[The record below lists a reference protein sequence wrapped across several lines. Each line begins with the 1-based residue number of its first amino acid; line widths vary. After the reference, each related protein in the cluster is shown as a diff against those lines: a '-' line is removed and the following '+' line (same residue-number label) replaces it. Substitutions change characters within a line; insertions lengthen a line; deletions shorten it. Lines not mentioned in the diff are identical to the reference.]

1 MPSRLRIGTK
11 LTVLLLGFAA
21 LVLAGLG
28 SFAYYTGRSALL
40 DATRAALLSSAIE
53 KEAALD
59 YWAWDRQEEIATIAK
74 MAAWAD
80 LAEDLE
86 GLASV
91 PADSPGAQGLG
102 DGLRRHLTPWV
113 GDKGGF
119 HSMMIIEPVHGKA
132 IVSTRQADLGTFK
145 ENRPYFIN
153 GLKAP
158 YLQNPYF
165 SISLQAP
172 ATVVSTPIA
181 LPDGTALGV
190 LAGRLRME
198 EMDAIVGRRT
208 GLHESDDAYLV
219 NAAHL
224 LVTQPR
230 LVDDPAVL
238 ARGIYSPAVDVC
250 AAGVNGS
257 VLARDFRGVPV
268 VSVYRW
274 LAARGLCLV
283 VKISQEEAFKASR
296 DLGWAIL
303 AGAVLVLLAAGLAAS
318 WLVRTITRP
327 ILALQAGTAAVGR
340 GNLHVRLATAT
351 GDELGQLARDFNAM
365 TEALAT
371 KDAQIQQYA
380 GKLEARVEERTA
392 ELHQANEALVRKER
406 LAALGQL
413 TATVAHELRN
423 PLGTIRTSFAVV
435 ELKIGTAEGQLK
447 RALDRIERNIGRCNR
462 IITEL
467 LDFTRVRDLEPASTP
482 LDPWLADFFREYDVP
497 PKVALRR
504 EQRAPDAFVSI
515 DNEQFRRALVNVVEN
530 ACQAMR
536 GDDDARA
543 GGRLTVATRDTGQ
556 RVEIAITD
564 TGPGMPADVM
574 ARIFEPLY
582 STKGFR
588 VGLGLPTVKQIMERH
603 GGGIEFASQ
612 EGAGTQTVLWLPHCP
627 NGEGVPS

>member
-1 MPSRLRIGTK
+1 MPSRYRIGTK
-11 LTVLLLGFAA
+11 LTLLFLGFAA
-21 LVLAGLG
+21 LVLAGLS
-28 SFAYYTGRSALL
+28 SFAYYSGRSALL
-40 DATRAALLSSAIE
+40 DATKTAMLSSAIE

-59 YWAWDRQEEIATIAK
+59 FWARQRRDEITVLAASAHLADGLGGIAS
-74 MAAWAD
+74 
-80 LAEDLE
+80 L
-86 GLASV
+86 
-91 PADSPGAQGLG
+91 PADSPGAQEFSRDL
-102 DGLRRHLTPWV
+102 LRHLTPWV
-113 GDKGGF
+113 GAKGDF
-119 HSMMIIEPVHGKA
+119 HSLMIIEPVHGKVVVA
-132 IVSTRQADLGTFK
+132 SRQAELGAFK

-165 SISLQAP
+165 STSLQAP
-172 ATVVSTPIA
+172 ATVVSAPIA
-181 LPDGTALGV
+181 SPDGKVLGV

-230 LVDDPAVL
+230 LIDDPAVL
-238 ARGIYSPAVDVC
+238 ARGIYDPAVERCV
-250 AAGVNGS
+250 AGGS
-257 VLARDFRGVPV
+257 GSILARDFRGVAV

-274 LAARGLCLV
+274 LAPRGLCLM
-283 VKISQEEAFKASR
+283 VKISQVEAFEAAR
-296 DLGWAIL
+296 QFGLATLAAAI
-303 AGAVLVLLAAGLAAS
+303 LVLLAATLAAA
-318 WLVRTITRP
+318 WLSRTITRP
-327 ILALQAGTAAVGR
+327 ILALQAGAAAVG
-340 GNLHVRLATAT
+340 GGDLEVRLDVAT

-371 KDAQIQQYA
+371 KESQIQQYA

-392 ELHQANEALVRKER
+392 ELHQVNEELARKER

-423 PLGTIRTSFAVV
+423 PLGTIRTSFGVV
-435 ELKIGTAEGQLK
+435 EHQVGAAEGPLK

-467 LDFTRVRDLEPASTP
+467 LDFTRVRELERAPTP
-482 LDPWLADFFREYDVP
+482 LDSWLADFFREYDLPAEVD
-497 PKVALRR
+497 LSR
-504 EQRAPDAFVSI
+504 EPRAPGALVSI
-515 DNEQFRRALVNVVEN
+515 DRDQFRRALLNVVDN

-536 GDDDARA
+536 DGDDG
-543 GGRLTVATRDTGQ
+543 GGRLTVTTREADQ
-556 RVEIAITD
+556 RVEVAVTD

-582 STKGFR
+582 STKGFG

-603 GGGIEFASQ
+603 GGGIKFESQ
-612 EGAGTQTVLWLPHCP
+612 EDAGTQAVLWLPQCP
-627 NGEGVPS
+627 VREGGLS